1 MADLNVI
8 LNGRARDR
16 GLRAYLRNAVR
27 MTEDLSRSAG
37 KADRALGRLSVVP
50 AGAMPGGG
58 RARAGRAAGEAAPRR
73 RSARTVDEE
82 VDAIKRLEIK
92 PARRRVSSSASF
104 SKAIDA
110 AMRQAER
117 EARAM
122 ERSAKAAEKKAKSQE
137 DAARK
142 AEASA
147 RQFSSVLNA
156 SLRDAPAAFGRYAK
170 ANMRPMAGGADPGAS
185 RGGGGGSGRG
195 RNVELG
201 ANLAIAG
208 QEFEQL
214 GAKTEQGLRSSYEA
228 FRDYETAIAEVT
240 TVTSSI
246 SEKQIKEIT
255 NQALATFGGQ
265 PVDQV
270 RAFYEVVSAGAM
282 DAKSA
287 TEQLH
292 AANLLA
298 VGGRASVETSVQA
311 LSKGVANFASQG
323 ETANT
328 VADSLFVAVQLGNA
342 RVEEMARAL
351 PNVASAA
358 SQAGLT
364 LDETNASIAVLSK
377 RMGTAQIGSNALQQA
392 LSNIQKPTKGARE
405 EAERLGV
412 DFSVAGVKAAG
423 SWDAFIDTIANNPNF
438 DENTLAKLFDSS
450 EARSAIGNLIDGN
463 KDLETTM
470 VAMSAK
476 EGAAAAATARMMD
489 TTAQRAAQLEAKWGM
504 LKIQAGEALIPAL
517 TDLAAELGPI
527 IEGTT
532 LWMKE
537 NGDSAAIL
545 AKYAIGI
552 TVVSKALGVLMS
564 ATSMVS
570 SITGVASGAL
580 SSFGGTASKVGG
592 QSDTA
597 AGKIGKLSGAV
608 GGANVVFAAAT
619 ALILGFEL
627 ALANAS
633 QSVEVEHD
641 RLDKLNKSTEEGG
654 LGASFQKMNEK
665 GEMVDKT
672 EEELLMERRQ
682 RLIED
687 VNAKSKQR
695 AVGGGYR
702 SGDDSVFGRL
712 KGGAAG
718 AFNAVT
724 GVSEDLERQERQA
737 QLDLANFDAQF
748 GDRLGLSSGQRQ
760 TATPLAERSNVAA
773 DWMTNG
779 MQDQAGGGLGEML
792 ELMRQQIDLNQ
803 RIAENTA
810 ASGKGP
816 SMEAGLT

>member
-27 MTEDLSRSAG
+27 MTEDLSRSAS

-50 AGAMPGGG
+50 AGAMPGGGGG

-110 AMRQAER
+110 ALRQAER

-142 AEASA
+142 AEAAS

-156 SLRDAPAAFGRYAK
+156 SLSEAPAAFGRYAK
-170 ANMRPMAGGADPGAS
+170 SNMRPMGGGSDPGAS
-185 RGGGGGSGRG
+185 RGGGGGRG

-201 ANLAIAG
+201 ANLSIAG

-287 TEQLH
+287 TEQLN

-323 ETANT
+323 ETANS

-392 LSNIQKPTKGARE
+392 LSNIQKPTKGASD
-405 EAERLGV
+405 EAERLGI

-489 TTAQRAAQLEAKWGM
+489 TTAQRAAQLEAKFGM
-504 LKIQAGEALIPAL
+504 LKIQAGEALVPAL
-517 TDLAAELGPI
+517 TELAQELGPV
-527 IEGTT
+527 IEATT

-537 NGDSAAIL
+537 NGDTAATL
-545 AKYAIGI
+545 AKYALGI
-552 TVVSKALGVLMS
+552 TVVSKAIGVLMS

-580 SSFGGTASKVGG
+580 SSFGGSASKVGG

-608 GGANVVFAAAT
+608 GGANLVFAAAT

-627 ALANAS
+627 ALANAG
-633 QSVEVEHD
+633 QAVDVEHD

-654 LGASFQKMNEK
+654 LGVSFQRTNDK
-665 GEMVDKT
+665 GELVDKT
-672 EEELLMERRQ
+672 EEELLMERRN

-687 VNAKSKQR
+687 VNAKTMTR
-695 AVGGGYR
+695 AVSGGYTQ
-702 SGDDSVFGRL
+702 GDNSILGTL
-712 KGGAAG
+712 KAGSRG
-718 AFNAVT
+718 AFNAAT
-724 GVSEDLERQERQA
+724 GVSSELERQERQA

-748 GDRLGLSSGQRQ
+748 GERLGVTTQSNIQGAFAGAREQGPGGF
-760 TATPLAERSNVAA
+760 AELA
-773 DWMTNG
+773 
-779 MQDQAGGGLGEML
+779 
-792 ELMRQQIDLNQ
+792 ELMRQQVQ
-803 RIAENTA
+803 ASTRIADNTA